1 MRSPKEVSVDR
12 EEKKAKI
19 EALGISI
26 WRDDGEENKSP
37 KKTKKSNEWR
47 VIIAQWAM
55 YFKQEGVSNCA
66 KVGQI
71 RWSLRLGQEFSIWGQ
86 LMTDK
91 SSSSEVVGLKVDL
104 S

>member
-26 WRDDGEENKSP
+26 LRDDGEENKSP

-47 VIIAQWAM
+47 VIIAQ
-55 YFKQEGVSNCA
+55 
-66 KVGQI
+66 
-71 RWSLRLGQEFSIWGQ
+71 
-86 LMTDK
+86 
-91 SSSSEVVGLKVDL
+91 
-104 S
+104 